1 MLSSLG
7 VTVTVCADMS
17 FKFHVSVVGEI
28 KNGAE
33 YGKDEDGTSA

>member
-1 MLSSLG
+1 MSSTG

-17 FKFHVSVVGEI
+17 FRFHVNVLGEI

-33 YGKDEDGTSA
+33 YGNDDEGTSA